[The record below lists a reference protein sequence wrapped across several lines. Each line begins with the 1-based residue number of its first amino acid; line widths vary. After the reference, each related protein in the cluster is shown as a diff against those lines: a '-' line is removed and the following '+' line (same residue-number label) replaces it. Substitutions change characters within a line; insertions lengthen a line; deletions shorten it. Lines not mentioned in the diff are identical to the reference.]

1 MSGVCPVIRPMPPPP
16 RPDHIRSMSN
26 DPKNSF
32 AALSDA
38 LVKVVTAAAPHVA
51 GVEWGGRSSIS
62 AIIWRPGVLVTS
74 EQSLPDVEHYTA
86 VLPGGARVPATV
98 AGRDAATNVAVLR
111 VETAAGAP
119 LTLSEPAGVAALVVA
134 VGSDG
139 AGGPTAHMGGI
150 EILGPAW
157 ESQRGGRIDRLI
169 RIGVKLAFS
178 DEGGPVLD
186 AEGGVLGMSTFGPR
200 RGVMIIPAAT
210 IERTIDPLL
219 KQGRMARGWLG
230 VGLHEVALP
239 AEIAQRAAATGGL
252 MVVSFAEAAP
262 AAGVLLPGDI
272 ITAVAGNAVASV
284 RALARL
290 LGPDSVGRP
299 LELTLVRGGALTNV
313 VVTIGGRP

>member
-1 MSGVCPVIRPMPPPP
+1 MSGVRPVIHPMPPPL
-16 RPDHIRSMSN
+16 RPDHIHSMSN
-26 DPKNSF
+26 DLKNPL

-38 LVKVVTAAAPHVA
+38 LMEVVAAASPYVA
-51 GVEWGGRSSIS
+51 GLDWGGRGGIS
-62 AIIWRPGVLVTS
+62 AILWRPGVLVTS
-74 EQSLPDVEHYTA
+74 EQSLPDAERYTA
-86 VLPGGARVPATV
+86 VLPGGARVTATM

-111 VETAAGAP
+111 VAAEAAT
-119 LTLSEPAGVAALVVA
+119 LTVSEPGAVGALVVA

-139 AGGPTAHMGGI
+139 AGGATARMGGI
-150 EILGPAW
+150 EVLGPAW

-169 RIGVKLAFS
+169 RVGVKLAFG

-186 AEGGVLGMSTFGPR
+186 ANGGVLGMSTFGPR
-200 RGVMIIPAAT
+200 RGVMVIPAAT
-210 IERTIDPLL
+210 VERTIDPLL
-219 KQGRMARGWLG
+219 QQGRMARGWLG

-239 AEIAQRAAATGGL
+239 PDIAQRAGATGGL

-272 ITAVAGNAVASV
+272 LTAVAGKAVASV

-290 LGPDSVGRP
+290 LGPDSVGCP

-313 VVTIGGRP
+313 VITIGGRP

>member
-1 MSGVCPVIRPMPPPP
+1 MSGLCPVIHPMLPPL
-16 RPDHIRSMSN
+16 RPDHIYSMSN
-26 DPKNSF
+26 DPKNPL

-38 LVKVVTAAAPHVA
+38 LMEVVAAASPYVA
-51 GVEWGGRSSIS
+51 GLDWGGRGGIS
-62 AIIWRPGVLVTS
+62 AILWRPGVLVTS
-74 EQSLPDVEHYTA
+74 EQSLPDAERYTA
-86 VLPGGARVPATV
+86 VLPGGARVTATM

-111 VETAAGAP
+111 VAAEAAT
-119 LTLSEPAGVAALVVA
+119 LTVSEPGAVGALVVA

-139 AGGPTAHMGGI
+139 AGGATARMGGI
-150 EILGPAW
+150 EVLGPAW

-186 AEGGVLGMSTFGPR
+186 ANGGVLGMSTFGPC
-200 RGVMIIPAAT
+200 RGVMVIPAAT
-210 IERTIDPLL
+210 VERTIDPLL
-219 KQGRMARGWLG
+219 RQGRMARGWLG

-239 AEIAQRAAATGGL
+239 PDIAQRAGATGGL

-272 ITAVAGNAVASV
+272 LTAVAGKAVASV

-290 LGPDSVGRP
+290 LGPDSVGCP

-313 VVTIGGRP
+313 VITIGGRP

>member
-1 MSGVCPVIRPMPPPP
+1 MSGACPVIHPMPPPL
-16 RPDHIRSMSN
+16 RRDHIRNMSN

-38 LVKVVTAAAPHVA
+38 LVEVVAAASPHVA
-51 GVEWGGRSSIS
+51 GLDWGGRGGIS
-62 AIIWRPGVLVTS
+62 AILWRPGVLVTS
-74 EQSLPDVEHYTA
+74 EQGLPDAERYTA
-86 VLPGGARVPATV
+86 VLPGGARVTATV

-111 VETAAGAP
+111 VEADAPP
-119 LTLSEPAGVAALVVA
+119 LTLVEPAGLGALVVA
-134 VGSDG
+134 VGSDR
-139 AGGPTAHMGGI
+139 AGGATAHMGGI
-150 EILGPAW
+150 EVLGPAW
-157 ESQRGGRIDRLI
+157 ESQRGGRIDWLI
-169 RIGVKLAFS
+169 RIGVKLAYG

-186 AEGGVLGMSTFGPR
+186 ASGGVLGMSTFGPR
-200 RGVMIIPAAT
+200 RRVMIIPAAT
-210 IERTIDPLL
+210 VERAIDPLL
-219 KQGRMARGWLG
+219 QQGRMARGWLG

-239 AEIAQRAAATGGL
+239 AEIAQRAAVTGGL

-272 ITAVAGNAVASV
+272 ITAVAGNAVVSV

-290 LGPDSVGRP
+290 LGPESVGCP